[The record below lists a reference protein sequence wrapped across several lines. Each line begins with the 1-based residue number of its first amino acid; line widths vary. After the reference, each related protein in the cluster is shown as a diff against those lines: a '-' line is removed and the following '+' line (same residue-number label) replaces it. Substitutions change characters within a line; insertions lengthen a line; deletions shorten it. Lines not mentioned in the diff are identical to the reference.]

1 MTEEKAGPGDGG
13 GTTRLQR
20 WSESV
25 DSELYDE
32 LLNRYERVLVFAG
45 QLQEKLKSQ
54 RLLQEKNEGLEQENL
69 RLRRVVSAGEAYM
82 KVLEKVLEAV
92 GVGSSEREAD
102 DDSDREA

>member
-1 MTEEKAGPGDGG
+1 MNEKGPDSTTSA
-13 GTTRLQR
+13 GTTKLEK

-45 QLQEKLKSQ
+45 QLQEKLKNQ
-54 RLLQEKNEGLEQENL
+54 RLLAEKNEGLEEENQ

-82 KVLEKVLEAV
+82 KVLERALDAV
-92 GVGSSEREAD
+92 GLTDSSGTSGEDPGQR
-102 DDSDREA
+102 R

>member
-1 MTEEKAGPGDGG
+1 MSEEKAGPGAPGE
-13 GTTRLQR
+13 TTKLER
-20 WSESV
+20 WTESV

-54 RLLQEKNEGLEQENL
+54 RLLQEKNEGLEGENQ

-82 KVLEKVLEAV
+82 KVLERALEAIGVTDSAKV
-92 GVGSSEREAD
+92 GD
-102 DDSDREA
+102 DDSNSEA